1 MPDTGNDQTLR
12 LRLAELMAGL
22 SGPVREKIRLSPD
35 RSVLDYSREIA
46 GNLPFMALAS
56 FLQENCGTRAVPHPA
71 AEFALRFAGRGG
83 ETETGRTEVQRRLVS
98 LLAEA
103 GKSGASDVHIADM
116 GAYGLVRFRVRGE
129 MRPAAEISG
138 TLARRLIAVAF
149 NGLGQQNGTPGFSQ
163 ASRQDARIVSRSV
176 LPPNVHSV
184 RLHAEPIQSDT
195 AARGTLLAMRLL
207 TGADAVSGSLG
218 ERLAALG
225 YSEKQCRLM
234 ASLAESRG
242 LTLLAGPTGHGKSTT
257 LRHVMESMVI
267 SRPDQSYLSVEDPP
281 EYPMAG
287 VRQIQVPTSGG
298 DRASAYADAI
308 AGAMRCDPDVIMIGE
323 IRWSAAAA
331 AALDAAL
338 TGHAV
343 WTTVHAASAFAI
355 ARRLTGMLTS
365 AGVPDPRETLFGQGV
380 CAGLICQRLMP
391 LNCPSCSLPLSSL
404 TGEARRRLLPK
415 ELEAFL
421 EGALGPSAMGGVR
434 LRSPDGCPACGGQGI
449 LSRAAAAEIVDC
461 RGEVG
466 RLLSRGEDGAAR
478 ALWERD
484 GGVTIAGRCLG
495 LIAEGRL
502 DPVTYVH
509 RLGGLSAPDAFI

>member
-1 MPDTGNDQTLR
+1 MPDNESAQALR

-22 SGPVREKIRLSPD
+22 GDAVREKVRLSPD

-46 GNLPFMALAS
+46 GNMAFMALAA
-56 FLQENCGTRAVPHPA
+56 FLQENYGTRAVPHPA
-71 AEFALRFAGRGG
+71 AEFALRFAGHG
-83 ETETGRTEVQRRLVS
+83 EEPKTGRTEVQKRLVS

-176 LPPNVHSV
+176 LPPGIHSV

-195 AARGTLLAMRLL
+195 APQGTFLAMRLL
-207 TGADAVSGSLG
+207 TGADGVSGSLG

-225 YSEKQCRLM
+225 YDGKQCRLM
-234 ASLAESRG
+234 ASLAGSRG
-242 LTLLAGPTGHGKSTT
+242 LTLIAGPTGHGKSTI
-257 LRHVMESMVI
+257 LRHIMESMVI

-281 EYPMAG
+281 EYPLAG
-287 VRQIQVPTSGG
+287 VRQIQVPTSGS

-323 IRWSAAAA
+323 IRWPAAAA

-343 WTTVHAASAFAI
+343 WTTVHAADAFAI

-365 AGVPDPRETLFGQGV
+365 AGVPEPRETLFGQGV
-380 CAGLICQRLMP
+380 CAGLICQRLMS
-391 LNCPSCSLPLSSL
+391 LNCPRCGLPLSSL
-404 TGEARRRLLPK
+404 KGGERRRLLPE
-415 ELEAFL
+415 ELEDFL
-421 EGALGPSAMGGVR
+421 AGTLGPSGMDGVR
-434 LRSPDGCPACGGQGI
+434 LRNPDGCPVCGGQGI
-449 LSRAAAAEIVDC
+449 LLRAAAAEIVDC

-466 RLLSRGEDGAAR
+466 RLLARGEDEAAR
-478 ALWERD
+478 TLWKRN
-484 GGVTIAGRCLG
+484 GGVTIAGRCLE
-495 LIAEGRL
+495 LIAKGLL
-502 DPVTYVH
+502 DPVTCWH
-509 RLGGLSAPDAFI
+509 RLGGKPGQDSV

>member
-1 MPDTGNDQTLR
+1 MPDTGNSQTLR

-22 SGPVREKIRLSPD
+22 DGAVREKIRLSPD

-46 GNLPFMALAS
+46 GNLPFMALAA

-103 GKSGASDVHIADM
+103 GESGASDVHIADM

-163 ASRQDARIVSRSV
+163 ASRQDARIVSCSV
-176 LPPNVHSV
+176 LPPGVHSV

-195 AARGTLLAMRLL
+195 ASRGTFLAMRLL
-207 TGADAVSGSLG
+207 TGADGVTGSLG

-225 YSEKQCRLM
+225 YSEDQCRLM
-234 ASLAESRG
+234 ASLAGSRG

-267 SRPDQSYLSVEDPP
+267 YRPDQSYLSVEDPP

-323 IRWSAAAA
+323 IRWPAAAA

-343 WTTVHAASAFAI
+343 WTTVHAADAFAI

-380 CAGLICQRLMP
+380 CAGLICQRLMS
-391 LNCPSCSLPLSSL
+391 LNCPRCSLPLSSL
-404 TGEARRRLLPK
+404 TGEARRSLLPE
-415 ELEAFL
+415 ELEEFL
-421 EGALGPSAMGGVR
+421 AGAIGPSAMGGVR
-434 LRSPDGCPACGGQGI
+434 LRNPDGCPACGGQGI

-461 RGEVG
+461 RGAVG
-466 RLLSRGEDGAAR
+466 RLLARGEDGAAR
-478 ALWERD
+478 ELWKRN

-495 LIAEGRL
+495 LIAKGLL
-502 DPVTYVH
+502 DPVTCGH
-509 RLGGLSAPDAFI
+509 RLGGLSDPDSV

>member
-1 MPDTGNDQTLR
+1 MPDTGNSQTLR

-22 SGPVREKIRLSPD
+22 DGAVREKIRLSPD

-46 GNLPFMALAS
+46 GNLPFMALAA

-103 GKSGASDVHIADM
+103 GESGASDVHIADM

-176 LPPNVHSV
+176 LPPGVHSV
-184 RLHAEPIQSDT
+184 RLPAEPIQSDT
-195 AARGTLLAMRLL
+195 ASRGTFLAMRLL
-207 TGADAVSGSLG
+207 TGADGVTGSLG

-225 YSEKQCRLM
+225 YSEDQCRLM
-234 ASLAESRG
+234 ASLAGSRG

-308 AGAMRCDPDVIMIGE
+308 AGAMRCDPDVIMIGDRKFD
-323 IRWSAAAA
+323 I
-331 AALDAAL
+331 
-338 TGHAV
+338 
-343 WTTVHAASAFAI
+343 
-355 ARRLTGMLTS
+355 
-365 AGVPDPRETLFGQGV
+365 
-380 CAGLICQRLMP
+380 
-391 LNCPSCSLPLSSL
+391 
-404 TGEARRRLLPK
+404 
-415 ELEAFL
+415 
-421 EGALGPSAMGGVR
+421 EGAHAI
-434 LRSPDGCPACGGQGI
+434 GI
-449 LSRAAAAEIVDC
+449 PCIAVEYGYGDRDEFEAHGADYIAKTT
-461 RGEVG
+461 
-466 RLLSRGEDGAAR
+466 EDVEK
-478 ALWERD
+478 L
-484 GGVTIAGRCLG
+484 
-495 LIAEGRL
+495 
-502 DPVTYVH
+502 
-509 RLGGLSAPDAFI
+509 F

>member
-1 MPDTGNDQTLR
+1 MPDTGNSQTLR

-22 SGPVREKIRLSPD
+22 DGADREKIRLSPD

-46 GNLPFMALAS
+46 GNLPFMALAA

-103 GKSGASDVHIADM
+103 GESGASDVHIADM

-176 LPPNVHSV
+176 LPPGVHSV

-195 AARGTLLAMRLL
+195 ASRGTFLAMRLL
-207 TGADAVSGSLG
+207 TGADGVTGSLG

-225 YSEKQCRLM
+225 YSEDQCRLM
-234 ASLAESRG
+234 ASLAGSRG

-298 DRASAYADAI
+298 DRASAYAGAI
-308 AGAMRCDPDVIMIGE
+308 
-323 IRWSAAAA
+323 
-331 AALDAAL
+331 
-338 TGHAV
+338 
-343 WTTVHAASAFAI
+343 
-355 ARRLTGMLTS
+355 
-365 AGVPDPRETLFGQGV
+365 
-380 CAGLICQRLMP
+380 
-391 LNCPSCSLPLSSL
+391 
-404 TGEARRRLLPK
+404 
-415 ELEAFL
+415 
-421 EGALGPSAMGGVR
+421 GPSAMGGVR
-434 LRSPDGCPACGGQGI
+434 LRNPDGCPACGGQGI

-461 RGEVG
+461 RGAVG
-466 RLLSRGEDGAAR
+466 RLLARGEDGAAR
-478 ALWERD
+478 ELWKRN

-495 LIAEGRL
+495 LIAKGLL
-502 DPVTYVH
+502 DPVTCGH
-509 RLGGLSAPDAFI
+509 RLGGLSDPDSV

>member
-1 MPDTGNDQTLR
+1 MPDTGNSQTLR

-22 SGPVREKIRLSPD
+22 DGAVREKIRLSPD

-46 GNLPFMALAS
+46 GNLPFMALAA

-103 GKSGASDVHIADM
+103 GESGASDVHIADM

-176 LPPNVHSV
+176 LPPGVHSV

-195 AARGTLLAMRLL
+195 ASRGTFLAMRLL
-207 TGADAVSGSLG
+207 TGADGVTGSLG

-225 YSEKQCRLM
+225 YFEDQCRLM
-234 ASLAESRG
+234 ASLAGSRG

-323 IRWSAAAA
+323 IRWPAAAA

-343 WTTVHAASAFAI
+343 WTTVHAADAFAI

-380 CAGLICQRLMP
+380 CAGLICQRLMS
-391 LNCPSCSLPLSSL
+391 LNCPAAACRSPPLQGKHGAASFQKNLKNSSPAPSVPPPWAACACAILTAALPAGDRAFSPALPRPRLS
-404 TGEARRRLLPK
+404 TAAARWAGSSP
-415 ELEAFL
+415 
-421 EGALGPSAMGGVR
+421 GVR
-434 LRSPDGCPACGGQGI
+434 TGQQGSSGNGTAASP
-449 LSRAAAAEIVDC
+449 
-461 RGEVG
+461 
-466 RLLSRGEDGAAR
+466 
-478 ALWERD
+478 
-484 GGVTIAGRCLG
+484 
-495 LIAEGRL
+495 
-502 DPVTYVH
+502 
-509 RLGGLSAPDAFI
+509 

>member
-1 MPDTGNDQTLR
+1 MPDTGNSQTLR

-22 SGPVREKIRLSPD
+22 DGAVREKIRLSPD

-46 GNLPFMALAS
+46 GNLPFMALAA

-103 GKSGASDVHIADM
+103 GESGASDVHIADM

-176 LPPNVHSV
+176 LPPGVHSV

-195 AARGTLLAMRLL
+195 ASRGTFLAMRLL
-207 TGADAVSGSLG
+207 TGADGVKGSLG

-225 YSEKQCRLM
+225 YSEDQCRLM
-234 ASLAESRG
+234 ASLAGSRG

-298 DRASAYADAI
+298 RQGISLHRRHSRRHALRP
-308 AGAMRCDPDVIMIGE
+308 RCHHDWRDP
-323 IRWSAAAA
+323 
-331 AALDAAL
+331 L
-338 TGHAV
+338 
-343 WTTVHAASAFAI
+343 
-355 ARRLTGMLTS
+355 ARGRS
-365 AGVPDPRETLFGQGV
+365 R
-380 CAGLICQRLMP
+380 C
-391 LNCPSCSLPLSSL
+391 
-404 TGEARRRLLPK
+404 ARRRADRPRRVDHSARGRRLRHSPPPHGHAHVSRRSRSQGNPLRAGRLRGTHLPAPHVPELPPLQPAALLPYRGST
-415 ELEAFL
+415 AQP
-421 EGALGPSAMGGVR
+421 PSR
-434 LRSPDGCPACGGQGI
+434 R
-449 LSRAAAAEIVDC
+449 
-461 RGEVG
+461 
-466 RLLSRGEDGAAR
+466 
-478 ALWERD
+478 
-484 GGVTIAGRCLG
+484 T
-495 LIAEGRL
+495 
-502 DPVTYVH
+502 
-509 RLGGLSAPDAFI
+509 